1 MPKNP
6 CGRSK
11 CDWLKLSVGGE
22 NEKMKIATKIRLNED
37 ATIRNLEEGIVTSYF
52 YDDCEK
58 ERDVR
63 TLVRISVI
71 VNKTSQ

>member
-1 MPKNP
+1 
-6 CGRSK
+6 
-11 CDWLKLSVGGE
+11 
-22 NEKMKIATKIRLNED
+22 MKIATKIRLNED
-37 ATIRNLEEGIVTSYF
+37 ATIRNLEEEIVTSYF

-58 ERDVR
+58 QRDAR